1 MHNTLIDLTTNHKS
15 FTSLQEVTLRN
26 FSFHVIGTIVLSVLV
41 VCIALGG
48 GYQLNE
54 QGARAVGMGGA
65 FVARASDPSAIYF
78 NPAGLAFQSGIN
90 VLGGVNF
97 ILPSTK
103 FKDLAG
109 VESSTKSQVFTPV
122 NLYGTYQLNDQFVV
136 GLGVFNP
143 FGLGTDWGSPW
154 EGDLYAVKS
163 TIVTWYINP
172 TVAYKINDQL
182 SVGVGVS
189 YIIGKVTFG
198 YRVPTYG
205 IVVTPIPGAPYKAPV
220 PASATKGDVNLDAS
234 ATGIGFNV
242 GVIYKPVDK
251 LSLGLSFRSETK
263 LDFSGTANFTNMQA
277 LAPYFPGGDGKAT
290 LPMPMNIYAGAAYD
304 VSSNLTLEADF
315 QYVGWSD
322 YKELAVTLPSGPLFP
337 FPPPP
342 ISFGS
347 IPLQKSPAPGVKN
360 WNDGYLLRGGA
371 EYKMDSQVTLRG
383 GLILDLTPQPPSK
396 AEPMLPDG
404 DRVDIC
410 LGGSYKISDNFS
422 VDASYMLVLF
432 METNAKSSELP
443 GTYNSN
449 AHIISVNLGYSF

>member
-1 MHNTLIDLTTNHKS
+1 MHDTLIDLTTNHKS

-109 VESSTKSQVFTPV
+109 VETDTKSQVFTPV
-122 NLYGTYQLNDQFVV
+122 NLYGTYQLNDQLVV
-136 GLGVFNP
+136 GLGIFNP
-143 FGLGTDWGSPW
+143 FGLGTEWPEPW
-154 EGDLYAVKS
+154 AGDQFAVKS
-163 TIVTWYINP
+163 TVTTWYFNP
-172 TVAYKINDQL
+172 TVGFKINDQL
-182 SVGVGVS
+182 SVGAGVS
-189 YIIGKVTFG
+189 YIYGKVTMG
-198 YRVPTYG
+198 YRVPTYAMV
-205 IVVTPIPGAPYKAPV
+205 ISPVPGAPYLVPV
-220 PASATKGDVNLDAS
+220 PTTVTEGNVNLDAS
-234 ATGIGFNV
+234 ATGFGFNV

-251 LSLGLSFRSETK
+251 LSLGVSFRSETK
-263 LDFSGTANFTNMQA
+263 LDFSGTATFTNMQA
-277 LAPYFPGGDGKAT
+277 LTPYFPGGDGKAT
-290 LPMPMNIYAGAAYD
+290 LPMPMNIYVGAAYD
-304 VSSNLTLEADF
+304 VMSNLTLEADF

-322 YKELAVTLPSGPLFP
+322 YKELAVNIPNGPNFP
-337 FPPPP
+337 FPPTYG
-342 ISFGS
+342 GS
-347 IPLQKSPAPGVKN
+347 HPLQKAGAPLVKN

-410 LGGSYKISDNFS
+410 LGGSYKISDNFY

>member
-1 MHNTLIDLTTNHKS
+1 MLDLTTIHKS
-15 FTSLQEVTLRN
+15 LTSFQEVTLRN
-26 FSFHVIGTIVLSVLV
+26 LSFHVIGTIVLSILV
-41 VCIALGG
+41 VGIALGG

-90 VLGGVNF
+90 VLGGGNI

-143 FGLGTDWGSPW
+143 FGLGTDWGEPW
-154 EGDLYAVKS
+154 EGDQFAVKS
-163 TIVTWYINP
+163 SVVTWYFNP

-189 YIIGKVTFG
+189 YIYGKVTMG

-205 IVVTPIPGAPYKAPV
+205 VVVTPIPGAPYKAPV
-220 PASATKGDVNLDAS
+220 PASATEGNVNLDAS
-234 ATGIGFNV
+234 ATGFGFNV

-251 LSLGLSFRSETK
+251 LSLGVSFRSETK
-263 LDFSGTANFTNMQA
+263 LDFKGTATFTNMQA
-277 LAPYFPGGDGKAT
+277 LAPYFPGGDGSAT

-322 YKELAVTLPSGPLFP
+322 YKELAVTIPTGPLFP

-342 ISFGS
+342 ISYGS
-347 IPLQKSPAPGVKN
+347 IPLQKAGAPSVKN

-383 GLILDLTPQPPSK
+383 GLILDLSPQPPSK
-396 AEPMLPDG
+396 TEPMLPDG

-410 LGGSYKISDNFS
+410 IGGSYKISDNFS

-432 METNAKSSELP
+432 MERDAKTSELP

-449 AHIISVNLGYSF
+449 AHIFSVNLGYSF